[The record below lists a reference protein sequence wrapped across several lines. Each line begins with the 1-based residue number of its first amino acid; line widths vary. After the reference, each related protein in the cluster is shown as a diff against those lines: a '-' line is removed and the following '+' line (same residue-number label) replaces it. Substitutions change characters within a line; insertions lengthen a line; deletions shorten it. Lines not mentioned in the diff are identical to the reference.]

1 MSKKYQFKT
10 EPKRLNLGAFFD
22 LKLKLTY
29 SNIMKISKSLKIKA
43 LKRAFYLRSGIYFAE
58 SLPIQIL
65 ENYVVNGKI
74 GIAKPPIDEALLIEG
89 VNELIKKDAENFS
102 SGLFDLSLIEIE
114 KPVKHIKNLA
124 KIYIDSVG
132 VVFNKKNK
140 KHKVF
145 SKESKSKTAKLPDY
159 YNRNFHNQTDGYL
172 SENSAELYNHQVD
185 ILFRGT
191 SDAMRRLMVEAFKK
205 FYSGSDKL
213 KIVEVACGTGIS
225 TRPLALS
232 FKDSLIKAFDISKDY
247 VGYAKK
253 NKPFPNVVYATSPGE
268 DLKDVESGSVDAWC
282 STFLFHELPKDVR
295 INVLKEAY
303 RVLKPG
309 GRVFVLDSIQEH
321 DRPDLKPLLDEFPL
335 NFHEPYYK
343 NYVIHSLED
352 IFKDLKFNNVDS
364 FHRSS
369 SKVVYGTKPMS
380 VKKSVTKKTS
390 KKAITGKKALKK
402 KVRVSKA
409 STKK

>member
-1 MSKKYQFKT
+1 M
-10 EPKRLNLGAFFD
+10 GVFFD
-22 LKLKLTY
+22 LKLRLTY
-29 SNIMKISKSLKIKA
+29 NTDMNIVKNLKLKA

-65 ENYVVNGKI
+65 ENYVVKGKF

-89 VNELIKKDAENFS
+89 VEELIKKDTENFS
-102 SGLFDLSLIEIE
+102 SGLYDLSLIEIE
-114 KPVKHIKNLA
+114 RPVKHLKNLA

-145 SKESKSKTAKLPDY
+145 SEENKSKTDKLPEY

-205 FYSGSDKL
+205 FYRAKDKL
-213 KIVEVACGTGIS
+213 NIVEVACGTGIS

-232 FKDSLIKAFDISKDY
+232 FKNSSIKAFDISKDY
-247 VGYAKK
+247 IGYAKK
-253 NKPFPNVVYATSPGE
+253 HKSFSNVVYATSPGE
-268 DLKDVESGSVDAWC
+268 DLKDMDSNSVDVWC

-295 INVLKEAY
+295 IQVLKEAY

-309 GRVFVLDSIQEH
+309 GRVFVLDSIQE
-321 DRPDLKPLLDEFPL
+321 L
-335 NFHEPYYK
+335 
-343 NYVIHSLED
+343 
-352 IFKDLKFNNVDS
+352 
-364 FHRSS
+364 
-369 SKVVYGTKPMS
+369 
-380 VKKSVTKKTS
+380 
-390 KKAITGKKALKK
+390 
-402 KVRVSKA
+402 
-409 STKK
+409 